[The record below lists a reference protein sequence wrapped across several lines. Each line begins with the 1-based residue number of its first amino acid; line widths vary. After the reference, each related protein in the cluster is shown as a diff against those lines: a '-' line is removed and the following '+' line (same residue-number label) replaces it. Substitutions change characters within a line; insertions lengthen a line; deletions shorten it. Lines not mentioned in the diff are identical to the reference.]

1 MKTKIALFD
10 IDGTLI
16 AHGRTAVPVSAAA
29 AISRLQQEGFV
40 TAVASGRIFPQIQ
53 PCIKELNFDYYVC
66 ANGHI
71 VTDSQGQVIADHPLP
86 ADFVTS
92 LTAYCRKHH
101 YPLGIKYADRIVV
114 ASQYQSSLKAIFVNL
129 VATGQ
134 NAILHN
140 GASFSLTRLLAK
152 PAYNALVAIADDKL
166 AAAQAA
172 LPQIRFDRIKAD
184 LYNAGLYSV
193 TKADG
198 VDLLLNHL
206 KLTWPQAIIFGD
218 AENDVTMIA
227 RAGTGVAMANADVK
241 AKKAAGYITGSCNE
255 NGIEQAL
262 RHFGLL

>member
-16 AHGRTAVPVSAAA
+16 AHSRTAVPASAAA
-29 AISRLQQEGFV
+29 AISRLQHQGFV

-71 VTDSQGQVIADHPLP
+71 VTDGQGQVIADSPLP

-92 LTAYCRKHH
+92 LTAYCRTHH
-101 YPLGIKYADRIVV
+101 YPLGIKYADRIIV
-114 ASQYQSSLKAIFVNL
+114 ASQYQSSLKAIFDNL

-134 NAILHN
+134 NTILHN
-140 GASFSLTRLLAK
+140 GSTFSLTQLLAR
-152 PAYNALVAIADDKL
+152 PAYNALVSFDDDRL
-166 AAAQAA
+166 AAAQAD
-172 LPQIRFDRIKAD
+172 LPRIRFDKIRTD
-184 LYNAGLYSV
+184 LYNAGLFSV

-198 VDLLLNHL
+198 VNLLLKHL
-206 KLTWPQAIIFGD
+206 DLTWPQAIIFGD
-218 AENDVTMIA
+218 AENDVAMIA
-227 RAGTGVAMANADVK
+227 RAGIGIAMANADDP
-241 AKKAAGYITGSCNE
+241 AKKAAGYITGSCKE